1 VKTGL
6 GHYFVVPEN
15 AKRSDKVEKF
25 KRWLKRELDED
36 MERLAKAA
44 PVFA

>member
-1 VKTGL
+1 L
-6 GHYFVVPEN
+6 VVPEN
-15 AKRSDKVEKF
+15 TKRSEKVEKF
-25 KRWLKRELDED
+25 KRWLKHELEDD